1 MDMDSLFESYDSDLS
16 TVLSSISTK
25 LAGDAKDQR
34 GDPRKAL
41 FGRIERELE
50 EADEIV
56 AQMEIEVQTSTT
68 EDKSTLQAKLKESK
82 VTLARQKS
90 ELRVLMST
98 ADRDDLLSSATA
110 AAHTTMEM
118 EMGPTGAD
126 AAASRR
132 QSERLMSVTDQL
144 SDDQRRLEDSHRVA
158 LETETLG
165 AGILRDL
172 RGQRDVLE
180 HTRDHL
186 YQADGSIDRASN
198 TLHKMVRRMY
208 QQRVITYTIIVLLVF
223 LILYVAYSRLF

>member
-1 MDMDSLFESYDSDLS
+1 
-16 TVLSSISTK
+16 
-25 LAGDAKDQR
+25 
-34 GDPRKAL
+34 
-41 FGRIERELE
+41 
-50 EADEIV
+50 
-56 AQMEIEVQTSTT
+56 
-68 EDKSTLQAKLKESK
+68 
-82 VTLARQKS
+82 
-90 ELRVLMST
+90 MST

-180 HTRDHL
+180 HTRDHVSLSTLFSGSFHELMFSLQL

-198 TLHKMVRRMY
+198 TLHKMVRRS
-208 QQRVITYTIIVLLVF
+208 VPLL
-223 LILYVAYSRLF
+223 L